1 MNEENT
7 TNPDY
12 WRDIEIELEYCN
24 QFYISFLT
32 QGHEKED
39 SARKLMQ
46 LSSVESSP
54 ISGKLDI
61 QLFDSVDAL
70 NGIIPN
76 RLLLNFRGSSSKPE
90 NTAIKLRV
98 RQLDSG
104 DSIIIHTGQDEF
116 EARIRVKISTRGGL
130 QTVLEESITYKPRT
144 YKLIWNENG

>member
-1 MNEENT
+1 MNEENI
-7 TNPDY
+7 TNVDY
-12 WRDIEIELEYCN
+12 WRDLEIELEKCN
-24 QFYISFLT
+24 QFYVSFFA
-32 QGHEKED
+32 QGHDEDD

-61 QLFDSVDAL
+61 QLLDSTEAL
-70 NGIIPN
+70 YGIIPN

-104 DSIIIHTGQDEF
+104 DSIIVRTGQDEY
-116 EARIRVKISTRGGL
+116 EAKIHVKVWTQGGL
-130 QTVLEESITYKPRT
+130 QTVLQETVTYKPRT
-144 YKLIWNENG
+144 LKLTWNENG